1 LATNNQRTLVLIK
14 PNAVRAKHIGDI
26 IKHFEESGLTLRRI
40 KGLQMSEEFAGQFYA
55 EHIGKPFYAGL
66 VGFMTSGAVVAMEL
80 DGENAIQKV
89 RDLIGHTNPA
99 MAAEGTIRALY
110 GNKENMTENAVHAS
124 ANPDDSAR
132 ELGLIFTSAD
142 AVLA

>member
-1 LATNNQRTLVLIK
+1 MATSTQRTLVLVK
-14 PNAVRAKHIGDI
+14 PNAVIGKHSGDI
-26 IKHFEESGLTLRRI
+26 IRRFEESGLTLRRL
-40 KGLQMSEEFAGQFYA
+40 KGMRMSEEFAGEFYA

-80 DGENAIQKV
+80 EGENAILKV

-124 ANPDDSAR
+124 ANPDDATR
-132 ELGLIFTSAD
+132 ELGLIFAPAD
-142 AVLA
+142 AVIS

>member
-1 LATNNQRTLVLIK
+1 MSTNIQRTLVLVK
-14 PNAVRAKHIGDI
+14 PNAVKAKHTGDI
-26 IKHFEESGLTLRRI
+26 IKRFEESGLTLHRV
-40 KGLQMSEEFAGQFYA
+40 KGLKMSDEFAGQFYA

-80 DGENAIQKV
+80 EGEGAIQKV

-110 GNKENMTENAVHAS
+110 GNKQDMTENAVHAS

-132 ELGLIFTSAD
+132 ELGLIFTTAD